1 MVAVGSAALPEI
13 IWDRRG
19 STSTA
24 ACSTSATQARSSSTS
39 GATAGFAR
47 MIKRAAGWRIPALL
61 LSSGSGMAIG
71 GWIGG
76 VFYDTFGY
84 YGPAF
89 LAAII
94 ANLLNFAIVA
104 TLFVLLP
111 SRADLAHVRGRAR
124 DGASSQALT
133 AGIEAGTAW
142 SSRAAR
148 LRVR

>member
-1 MVAVGSAALPEI
+1 
-13 IWDRRG
+13 
-19 STSTA
+19 
-24 ACSTSATQARSSSTS
+24 
-39 GATAGFAR
+39 
-47 MIKRAAGWRIPALL
+47 
-61 LSSGSGMAIG
+61 MAIG

-76 VFYDTFGY
+76 VFYDMFGY

-111 SRADLAHVRGRAR
+111 SRAGLFDVRGQAR
-124 DGASSQALT
+124 DRAFPRALT
-133 AGIEAGTAW
+133 AGIDAGAAQ
-142 SSRAAR
+142 SSRAAQ